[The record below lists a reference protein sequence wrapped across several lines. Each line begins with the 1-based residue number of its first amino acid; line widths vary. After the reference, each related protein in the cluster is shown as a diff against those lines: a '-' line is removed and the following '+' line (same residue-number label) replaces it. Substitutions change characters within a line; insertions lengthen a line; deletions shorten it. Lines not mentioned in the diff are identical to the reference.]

1 MKKEHYDILNKY
13 DEKLDKALHGN
24 YCRFTPSEFDE
35 VAIVFKEMY
44 GVAVTQAERNCSTC
58 KMRIL
63 KQLGRAFVEAKKQ
76 YSAAKNIAPTV
87 NRVTDAVMNVRES
100 IEQATEAAACVA
112 EVAAVAKAKRGRKK
126 KTQPADK

>member
-1 MKKEHYDILNKY
+1 MNKRHYDILNKY

-63 KQLGRAFVEAKKQ
+63 KQLGRAYAEAKKQ
-76 YSAAKNIAPTV
+76 YAASKNIAPTV
-87 NRVTDAVMNVRES
+87 NRVTDAVREMRES
-100 IEQATEAAACVA
+100 IEQAVEAAECMA
-112 EVAAVAKAKRGRKK
+112 EVAAKVKTKRGRKPRK
-126 KTQPADK
+126 AE